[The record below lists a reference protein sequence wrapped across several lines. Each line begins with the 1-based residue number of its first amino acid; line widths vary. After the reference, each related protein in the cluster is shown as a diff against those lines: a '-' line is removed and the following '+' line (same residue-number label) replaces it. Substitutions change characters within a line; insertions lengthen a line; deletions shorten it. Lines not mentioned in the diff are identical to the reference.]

1 MLISCLTSIAVT
13 VFAVYLS
20 VNANEEMI
28 KLAMAGV
35 AFISLCFTLVFT
47 PLIFKL
53 ALLAVPAIVS
63 RLFNW
68 AS

>member
-1 MLISCLTSIAVT
+1 MFIPCLTSIAVT

-35 AFISLCFTLVFT
+35 AFISLCLTLVFA
-47 PLIFKL
+47 PLVFKL
-53 ALLAVPAIVS
+53 VLLAVPFIGS

>member
-1 MLISCLTSIAVT
+1 MFIPCLTSIAVT

-20 VNANEEMI
+20 VNATEEMI

-35 AFISLCFTLVFT
+35 AFISLCLTLVFA
-47 PLIFKL
+47 PLLFKL
-53 ALLAVPAIVS
+53 VLLILPFVGS
-63 RLFNW
+63 RFFNW